1 MEMTVPCCP
10 VPRAKSFREKVIFS
24 WPYRYS
30 SKLSERARSHH
41 CTPSSRPITVATY
54 EVIE

>member
-1 MEMTVPCCP
+1 MVPCS
-10 VPRAKSFREKVIFS
+10 VPRATSLSEKVIFS

-30 SKLSERARSHH
+30 SKFSERARSHH
-41 CTPSSRPITVATY
+41 RTPSSRPITMATY